1 MQDMLYDVAIGK
13 GSGPFSCATDPSGL
27 NPAQVQDC
35 QQAIAML
42 KGSSSQCSVLATDLE
57 PTRTD
62 VQKALAAK
70 GDCAVVMG
78 GPIGS
83 GLSCI
88 RAAED
93 AGQLGTAC
101 ATFQQPTAGSYE
113 YPENKWHLA
122 KRIFWCDLQHVE
134 YCKKEST
141 VAYMLSKPR

>member
-1 MQDMLYDVAIGK
+1 MCDRPIRPK
-13 GSGPFSCATDPSGL
+13 P
-27 NPAQVQDC
+27 
-35 QQAIAML
+35 
-42 KGSSSQCSVLATDLE
+42 GSSAGLPTSNSHAKRQQLAVLSPCNRFGTNQNGCAESFGSQGRLCS
-57 PTRTD
+57 
-62 VQKALAAK
+62 
-70 GDCAVVMG
+70 GDG
-78 GPIGS
+78 RPNGS